1 MSALDTP
8 EIVYGNTVPEATF
21 PVVNVTTNVTPS
33 SGVAELTPKK
43 YVGSGKLVSAIVTL
57 VVASPLSS
65 ANVNVSVPSSNVVS
79 ADACI
84 VIELAPP
91 TMKFPVKLAPP
102 ISVLLTPVIVY
113 GTIVLATRFVVASVI
128 VNVLPSFTLVSD
140 VDNKYVGAGWLVS
153 EIITLELAPPL
164 SSAITNVSVPSVV
177 TSEDTTNVITSVF

>member
-1 MSALDTP
+1 
-8 EIVYGNTVPEATF
+8 VPVATL
-21 PVVNVTTNVTPS
+21 PVVKVTIKVVPS
-33 SGVAELTPKK
+33 SGVASFNDKK
-43 YVGSGKLVSAIVTL
+43 YVAVGKLVSAIVTL

-113 GTIVLATRFVVASVI
+113 GTIVLATRFVVVNVI
-128 VNVLPSFTLVSD
+128 VNVSPSLTPLAVDVSA
-140 VDNKYVGAGWLVS
+140 YVGTA
-153 EIITLELAPPL
+153 T
-164 SSAITNVSVPSVV
+164 SSSSSLLTVPAA
-177 TSEDTTNVITSVF
+177 